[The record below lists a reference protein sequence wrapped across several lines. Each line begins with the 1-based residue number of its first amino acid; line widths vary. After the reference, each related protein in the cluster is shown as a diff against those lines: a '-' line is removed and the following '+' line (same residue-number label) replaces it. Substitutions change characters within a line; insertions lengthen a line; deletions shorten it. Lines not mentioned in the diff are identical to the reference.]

1 MSKIKILLSVNANR
15 EHYIKAITGVGA
27 TPRAEYLPCVNTDYD
42 GLILCG
48 GNDIHPKYYNEPIN
62 GSVKIDVERDALE
75 FRLLKAYIELKK
87 PVMGIC
93 RGFQLINIFFGGSLY
108 QGIEE
113 KALHVGNPEHYPTH
127 NVRAADDSIIS
138 RLYGEHLSVNSS
150 HHQAI
155 KVLGENLKATA
166 FWQDKYTEAFEH
178 TSLPVF
184 GVQWHPEKMCF
195 DMQRD
200 DTVDGAKLF
209 EYFIKLCEEHKIN
222 NSKGM
227 NFR

>member
-1 MSKIKILLSVNANR
+1 MSKIKVLLSVNTNR
-15 EHYIKAITGVGA
+15 EYYVNAVTGVGA
-27 TPRAEYLPCVNTDYD
+27 TAYAKYLPEINTDYD

-62 GSVKIDVERDALE
+62 GSINIDNERDALE
-75 FRLLKAYIELKK
+75 FELLKAYIDLKK

-108 QGIEE
+108 QNIEE
-113 KALHVGNPEHYPTH
+113 KALHLGSPELYPTH
-127 NVRAADDSIIS
+127 NVRATKDSIIGKT
-138 RLYGEHLSVNSS
+138 YGELLSVNSS

-155 KVLGENLKATA
+155 KTLGKNLKATA
-166 FWQDKYTEAFEH
+166 FWQDKYTEAYEH
-178 TSLPVF
+178 TTLPIL

-200 DTVDGAKLF
+200 DAVDGAKLF
-209 EYFIKLCEEHKIN
+209 EYFIDLCKKHK
-222 NSKGM
+222 G
-227 NFR
+227 